1 MYYTDDDIPGS
12 NFDEIVSFNFVNGR
26 IDLVKISDDGME
38 EEYDNCDNLPCLI
51 NFPYGKPPVTFYG
64 DLNENEELQQ
74 WIGVEIVKQ

>member
-1 MYYTDDDIPGS
+1 
-12 NFDEIVSFNFVNGR
+12 
-26 IDLVKISDDGME
+26 ME

-51 NFPYGKPPVTFYG
+51 NFPYGKPHVTFYG